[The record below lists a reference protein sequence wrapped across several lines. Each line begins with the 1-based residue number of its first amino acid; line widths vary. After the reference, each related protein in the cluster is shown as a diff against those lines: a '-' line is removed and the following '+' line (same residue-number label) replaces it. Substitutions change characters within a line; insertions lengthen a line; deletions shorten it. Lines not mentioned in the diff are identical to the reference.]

1 MDFGK
6 QAANFGGKTSYG
18 GETVAS
24 NQKLPCL
31 FLPPPQA
38 GTSKKVK
45 QQGGSRRR
53 ADMEV
58 LCGGVKRGEEVQRYR
73 GAADRLERSG
83 EGKSQKLM
91 SWRRY

>member
-6 QAANFGGKTSYG
+6 QVANFGGKTSYG

-24 NQKLPCL
+24 NQKLPRL

-45 QQGGSRRR
+45 QQGGRHRR

-58 LCGGVKRGEEVQRYR
+58 LCRGVKRYR
-73 GAADRLERSG
+73 GAADRLGRSG
-83 EGKSQKLM
+83 EGKSQKLT

>member
-6 QAANFGGKTSYG
+6 QVANFGGKTSYG

-24 NQKLPCL
+24 NQKLPRL

-38 GTSKKVK
+38 GTIKKVK
-45 QQGGSRRR
+45 QQGGRHRR

-58 LCGGVKRGEEVQRYR
+58 LCRGVKRYR
-73 GAADRLERSG
+73 GTEVLHVG
-83 EGKSQKLM
+83 WEGPARAKAKS
-91 SWRRY
+91 

>member
-6 QAANFGGKTSYG
+6 QVANFGGKTSYG

-24 NQKLPCL
+24 NQKLPRL

-45 QQGGSRRR
+45 QQGGRHRR

-58 LCGGVKRGEEVQRYR
+58 LCRGVKRYR
-73 GAADRLERSG
+73 GTEVLQTG
-83 EGKSQKLM
+83 WEGPARAKAKS
-91 SWRRY
+91 